1 MTSADCLRELRLVTD
16 LDTVPALAAHVAHL
30 REAYPGDREAEVI
43 ARVAERKRRRLLQ
56 EA

>member
-1 MTSADCLRELRLVTD
+1 MTDADCLRELRLVTD

-30 REAYPGDREAEVI
+30 REAYPWDREADVI
-43 ARVAERKRRRLLQ
+43 ARVAERKRRRLVQ